1 MELGPT
7 LACLEAQLWPAGPR
21 IGSFDGATVGIRR
34 GHPGSICLFCCR
46 LQPAPRLV
54 IGQSSLWSCCFG
66 DAALPAACTS
76 LHFQVA
82 AAAAALRQVRA
93 RLAWIAPSRLLLQH
107 ASTHPRALALVHTP
121 RVRRTLSDG
130 IYSLAVSRGQ
140 SARSFRSLLRSF
152 IGVLLDL
159 LFLRSALSSPG
170 LGCLAAGLS
179 LPVILDN
186 HLVTY
191 VLCPLRSSQS
201 TYPFCLSGLVPVTL
215 SSACRSIPFP
225 FEHRSGR
232 RTDGGIDRQ
241 TDKPTRLLI
250 PVRGSLETP

>member
-46 LQPAPRLV
+46 LQPAPRLA

-107 ASTHPRALALVHTP
+107 ASTPSRTRTCTYSSSPLHRVRWHLFACREPRTECEVVSFPPSLVHW
-121 RVRRTLSDG
+121 S
-130 IYSLAVSRGQ
+130 I
-140 SARSFRSLLRSF
+140 ARSAVPAICAVKSRPGLSGCRSLSACHSRQSSCYIRAVPTSQQPIDLSF
-152 IGVLLDL
+152 
-159 LFLRSALSSPG
+159 LFVGSRPCHAFFRLSIH
-170 LGCLAAGLS
+170 S
-179 LPVILDN
+179 LP
-186 HLVTY
+186 
-191 VLCPLRSSQS
+191 LRAS
-201 TYPFCLSGLVPVTL
+201 
-215 SSACRSIPFP
+215 
-225 FEHRSGR
+225 
-232 RTDGGIDRQ
+232 
-241 TDKPTRLLI
+241 KW
-250 PVRGSLETP
+250 